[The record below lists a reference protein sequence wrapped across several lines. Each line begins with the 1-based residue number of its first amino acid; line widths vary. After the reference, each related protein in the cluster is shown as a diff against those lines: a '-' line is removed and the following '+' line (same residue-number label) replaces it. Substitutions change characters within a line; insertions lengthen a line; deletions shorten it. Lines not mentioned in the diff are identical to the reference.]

1 MPDHVTGD
9 RLTSLFRPRSVALVG
24 ASDKSTFSLLAYR
37 NLVEFG
43 FGEHTYLVSRR
54 GTPAHGQLTVTSCTQ
69 IGEPVDVA
77 YLMVPQAGLLEALD
91 DAAAAGIRN
100 ACVLSSGY
108 AEAGEAGRAAQAV
121 LARHAAGLGMVLLG
135 PNHLGFANFTDGVP
149 VCSVPGLPRAPGPVA
164 LLSQS
169 GASSSAMLDFARMVN
184 VGLSYLVTL
193 GNEAMITAGHVLDFL
208 VDDPGTRAVAVFME
222 TVRDPETFRRAA
234 RRAAGAGKAIV
245 VLKAGSSPLSA
256 RTAAAHTGAL
266 VGDDRVIDAVFADL
280 GIIRVDSIEDM
291 LITAG
296 AAAALGRGDRPD
308 RRPRPR
314 PGRLPR
320 VARGQ
325 PATGRRRP
333 GGGARRHRHLEG
345 AQLMRTAFTDLVG
358 VPHPIVGFNRSPGV
372 VAAVTNAGGFG
383 VLGASAY
390 TPAELDAQLT
400 WIDEQTGGKPYGV
413 DLLVPEKFATGDPGN
428 LVASLRAQIPDGHL
442 AFVRDLL
449 DRYGIPDVAGNPEH
463 DEIAASLNPDGAA
476 PLLDVAFR
484 HPIRLIANAL
494 GPPPPGLTDRA
505 RKQGVP
511 VAALVGQPKHAVRQ
525 IEAGVDLLIAQG
537 TEAGG
542 HTGTI
547 ATMVLTPEIV
557 DIAAGRPVLAAGGIA
572 SGRQMAAALALG
584 AAGVWCGSVWLS
596 SEEDVANQAIKAKFL
611 RATSSDTLRSPT
623 RTGKPA
629 RQLRSAWHEE
639 WERPGSPAPLPL
651 PLQPML
657 VNEAWQ
663 RIDAAARTG
672 HEGALRLESFFVG
685 QVVGSFEQIRP
696 AGEITRQIVTECE
709 QRIRDLAKLEAS
721 E

>member
-1 MPDHVTGD
+1 
-9 RLTSLFRPRSVALVG
+9 
-24 ASDKSTFSLLAYR
+24 
-37 NLVEFG
+37 
-43 FGEHTYLVSRR
+43 
-54 GTPAHGQLTVTSCTQ
+54 
-69 IGEPVDVA
+69 
-77 YLMVPQAGLLEALD
+77 
-91 DAAAAGIRN
+91 
-100 ACVLSSGY
+100 
-108 AEAGEAGRAAQAV
+108 
-121 LARHAAGLGMVLLG
+121 
-135 PNHLGFANFTDGVP
+135 
-149 VCSVPGLPRAPGPVA
+149 
-164 LLSQS
+164 
-169 GASSSAMLDFARMVN
+169 
-184 VGLSYLVTL
+184 
-193 GNEAMITAGHVLDFL
+193 
-208 VDDPGTRAVAVFME
+208 
-222 TVRDPETFRRAA
+222 
-234 RRAAGAGKAIV
+234 
-245 VLKAGSSPLSA
+245 
-256 RTAAAHTGAL
+256 
-266 VGDDRVIDAVFADL
+266 
-280 GIIRVDSIEDM
+280 
-291 LITAG
+291 
-296 AAAALGRGDRPD
+296 
-308 RRPRPR
+308 
-314 PGRLPR
+314 
-320 VARGQ
+320 
-325 PATGRRRP
+325 
-333 GGGARRHRHLEG
+333 
-345 AQLMRTAFTDLVG
+345 MRTAFTDLVG

-372 VAAVTNAGGFG
+372 VAAVSNAGGFG

-413 DLLVPEKFATGDPGN
+413 DLLVPEKFATGVGSREASRDPGN

-449 DRYGIPDVAGNPEH
+449 DRYGIPEVAGNPEH

-494 GPPPPGLTDRA
+494 GPPPPGLVDRA
-505 RKQGVP
+505 RKQGVL

-639 WERPGSPAPLPL
+639 WERPGSPAPLPM

-672 HEGALRLESFFVG
+672 HDGALRLESFYVG

-696 AGEITRQIVTECE
+696 AGEITRQIVTDCE
-709 QRIRDLAKLEAS
+709 QQIRQLAKLTLDS
-721 E
+721 